1 MLNPFFLQ
9 IPRESSSCR
18 LLCLEGRLQGR
29 EKRRPEDQNNISTN
43 CGRRKFLK
51 YVSNSSL
58 PKFTL

>member
-9 IPRESSSCR
+9 IPRENSS
-18 LLCLEGRLQGR
+18 CLEGRLQGR
-29 EKRRPEDQNNISTN
+29 KKRRPEDQNNISTN